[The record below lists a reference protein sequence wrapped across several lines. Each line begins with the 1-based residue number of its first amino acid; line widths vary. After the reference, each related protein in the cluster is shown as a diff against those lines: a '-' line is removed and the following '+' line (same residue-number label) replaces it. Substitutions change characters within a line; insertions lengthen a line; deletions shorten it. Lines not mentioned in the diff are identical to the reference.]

1 MTYTIFLKYL
11 DSIDKLDK
19 DKYIELTKIFKENT
33 NIYFDKYINKLSQD
47 DYIKN
52 ISKFE
57 YYLNINTFH
66 SKVNEKYMDEN
77 ITMYLKD
84 ISKYPILSE
93 QDEIVM
99 LKQINKLKKIVEEHL
114 INDEYLDNT
123 LINYGYNKNIKRDL
137 SSRIIQLKF
146 LKRINAKDAR
156 IDNFNLYVDYIN
168 LKETFFKCNLR
179 LVVSLLKKRKIKT
192 CDLLD
197 YIQWGNEGL
206 LIAVDKFNPTFNTKF
221 STYAYYWINCKINL
235 NYFKERKYMKASY
248 GNHLLATQLSNYCNN
263 YYNVCGI
270 YPTKEE
276 KIMFIYDKL
285 YMRKSNG
292 IIK

>member
-1 MTYTIFLKYL
+1 MTYTIFFIFL

-168 LKETFFKCNLR
+168 LKE
-179 LVVSLLKKRKIKT
+179 I
-192 CDLLD
+192 
-197 YIQWGNEGL
+197 
-206 LIAVDKFNPTFNTKF
+206 P
-221 STYAYYWINCKINL
+221 
-235 NYFKERKYMKASY
+235 
-248 GNHLLATQLSNYCNN
+248 
-263 YYNVCGI
+263 
-270 YPTKEE
+270 
-276 KIMFIYDKL
+276 
-285 YMRKSNG
+285 
-292 IIK
+292 